1 MAKFAVHVRLRPI
14 RFGFLVKPHDVKSL
28 LEIFRV
34 NTCLWGGTFNPIIP
48 HLRSVPRWWDRHG
61 HTLES
66 ARQIVN
72 GYLDFFEPDFLVES
86 VPGLSARLELDSNRV
101 LPLSEMLRREDE
113 PHTKGQG
120 QSVLAL
126 YRDHYRKVFQFALRH
141 EHDIVDVRAEH
152 TSFTAAVACLAGSF
166 PSQNALAYFGQAFA
180 DAFEP
185 KSLALNGE
193 VLARLYQDGLVF
205 V

>member
-72 GYLDFFEPDFLVES
+72 GYLDFFEPDFFVES

-113 PHTKGQG
+113 PHTKGQRATASWRCTETIIARCFSSPSDMSTISST
-120 QSVLAL
+120 SVQNTHHSQQQWPAW
-126 YRDHYRKVFQFALRH
+126 RAVSQ
-141 EHDIVDVRAEH
+141 VRMPLPISAKH
-152 TSFTAAVACLAGSF
+152 SPTRS
-166 PSQNALAYFGQAFA
+166 SQNLWLST
-180 DAFEP
+180 ERC
-185 KSLALNGE
+185 SLAARGE
-193 VLARLYQDGLVF
+193 SRCC
-205 V
+205 